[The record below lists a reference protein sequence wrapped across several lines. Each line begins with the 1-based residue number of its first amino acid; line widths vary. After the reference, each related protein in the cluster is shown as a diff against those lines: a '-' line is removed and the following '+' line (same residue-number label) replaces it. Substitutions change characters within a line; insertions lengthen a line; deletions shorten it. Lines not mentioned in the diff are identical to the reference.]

1 MKLRR
6 TILAQRLRTMPM
18 LTALVPFVAGMLLAA
33 RFELPVWFVVAA
45 FLLCGAAALLLQ
57 QRSCLVGALVAAG
70 YGATLLQPT
79 RATVP
84 PDLTLLVTLQV
95 TEAGPRG
102 TALIESWSD
111 PATDR
116 RFATQTA
123 VQLRCD
129 STVQPEAGE
138 RIEALV
144 RIRPIAGGSASY
156 RRLMRSRGIAGTVR
170 LTGTAIVG
178 REAAARQT
186 LHQRAVG
193 RMNRLLQADAPTQ
206 DTLRRQAAAVVRAM
220 TVGDRR
226 SLPAPLRGAYARSG
240 MAHLLAVSGLHT
252 GIVFLLAHLLL
263 GGLSLRYRGN
273 LLRALL
279 AIGAVWLYA
288 AATGFP
294 PATLRAALMCTLF
307 QFAAFGTSVHQALNS
322 WALTALLLLA
332 CRPAW
337 LADISFQLSF
347 VAVAAILAWGVPLAN
362 RCHTGRRYLD
372 RPLQAVIIGL
382 SASVATAPLVA
393 HTFGILPLAGI
404 LLNPLVVLTGTLIV
418 AGGLLLLLCPPLG
431 GWLLPVTLQVAAL
444 QNRLAETVGSLH
456 AAAVDTGL
464 SATATALLY
473 LLFALAT
480 VAAWAVEPRKTT
492 RLPA

>member
-33 RFELPVWFVVAA
+33 RFELPAWFVVAA

-84 PDLTLLVTLQV
+84 PDLPLLVTLQV

-193 RMNRLLQADAPTQ
+193 RMNRLLQTDAPTQ

-226 SLPAPLRGAYARSG
+226 SLPAP
-240 MAHLLAVSGLHT
+240 
-252 GIVFLLAHLLL
+252 
-263 GGLSLRYRGN
+263 
-273 LLRALL
+273 
-279 AIGAVWLYA
+279 
-288 AATGFP
+288 
-294 PATLRAALMCTLF
+294 LRAALMCTLF

-362 RCHTGRRYLD
+362 RCRTGRRYLD

-382 SASVATAPLVA
+382 SASVATTPLVA

-456 AAAVDTGL
+456 ATAVDTGL